1 MQNDDEKENLICLL
15 NDYTEEN
22 IKEIYF
28 DNIIYFKN
36 IEEYCFYIINFIAIN
51 GNNQKM
57 NIFLKEVKKGK
68 IKESVFCICDEF
80 YTRYCKN
87 TNTKNILE
95 LQKKIKIIEERKTAR
110 EINKVSIHFFDEN
123 RYSSK
128 AKLEISF
135 VDISK
140 IIKNKKKGWVKYLET
155 SQDTILL
162 IGVLKN

>member
-1 MQNDDEKENLICLL
+1 MQNESEKENIICLL
-15 NDYTEEN
+15 NDYIEEN

-36 IEEYCFYIINFIAIN
+36 IEEYCFYIINFIAVN
-51 GNNQKM
+51 ENNQKI
-57 NIFLKEVKKGK
+57 NIFLKQIKKGK

-80 YTRYCKN
+80 YTRYRKN

-95 LQKKIKIIEERKTAR
+95 LQKKIKITEERKTAR

-128 AKLEISF
+128 VKLEISF

-140 IIKNKKKGWVKYLET
+140 IINNKKKGWVKYLET